1 MPRTRHDRLIVLF
14 GALLST
20 VEIPVTNAN
29 AAKPDFKLQGRLGL
43 GAETNDEDRVDD
55 IFETRLG
62 FRSKRQKGV
71 RANVEVRA
79 DEGSREVL
87 INDAFAEY
95 QNEEKTFRIRG
106 GRGKKILGWEYEYP
120 TANRLSIHRSLAYQ
134 FLEDRALVGRDYFVS
149 YQWFD
154 RHSESNG
161 ENPEEVDS
169 DRSDSEDKTRE
180 GDLDSSAG
188 NPTYMIDP
196 MLHWKLGAA
205 IHYDESKNSAL
216 IFHAITTLGSDWR
229 IGAWLSLQRTRSQHS
244 RVDTTEGV
252 VSLLY
257 QKGKH
262 RAALELFA
270 GDDPYRT
277 LVDKFYGGGRS
288 VYFTGAKAEY
298 GAFLGPWNPFFLN
311 TILWRDLAHGS
322 DRAEETVV
330 GIRRYWGEDFSLA
343 AEVRRTRSRS
353 DYDPTVMPYA
363 HETVGFVARYFF

>member
-1 MPRTRHDRLIVLF
+1 MPATRLDRRIALF
-14 GALLST
+14 GALSVALWLAFSAT
-20 VEIPVTNAN
+20 KAN
-29 AAKPDFKLQGRLGL
+29 AAKADFKLQGRLGL

-62 FRSKRQKGV
+62 FRTKRKEGV

-95 QNEEKTFRIRG
+95 RNEEKTHRIRG

-120 TANRLSIHRSLAYQ
+120 TANRLTIHRSLAYQ
-134 FLEDRALVGRDYFVS
+134 FLEDRALVGRDYFIA
-149 YQWFD
+149 YDWFD
-154 RHSESNG
+154 RLPEPEKSDGDESAAD
-161 ENPEEVDS
+161 DS
-169 DRSDSEDKTRE
+169 GDKTRE
-180 GDLDSSAG
+180 GDMDSSAG
-188 NPTYMIDP
+188 NPAYMIDP
-196 MLHWKLGAA
+196 SQRWKLGAA
-205 IHYDESKNSAL
+205 VHYDESKNSAF
-216 IFHAITTLGSDWR
+216 IFHAIATLGSDWR
-229 IGAWLSLQRTRSQHS
+229 IGSWLSFQWTRSQHS

-262 RAALELFA
+262 RAAVEFFA

-288 VYFTGAKAEY
+288 VYFAGVKAEY
-298 GAFLGPWNPFFLN
+298 GAFLGPWNPFLLN

-322 DRAEETVV
+322 DRAEETAA
-330 GIRRYWGEDFSLA
+330 GLRRYWSEDFSLA

-353 DYDPTVMPYA
+353 NYDPTVMPYA